1 MYLIKR
7 TKAAIAVLNTPDI
20 TDSKDDRP
28 LQQSSGQ
35 SAKIYFEMKFTTD
48 THTSYSTSKCKLLTD
63 VKESLSTMQSGT
75 CFQTS
80 DLVLPEKKFQTKL
93 GSLVFPEVSVNVFSS
108 LSPISDTVQSSSER
122 CKHTGFLYVQQNYDK
137 VEKELP
143 SFEII
148 GDNIDLMKH
157 PSHMTKEK
165 QRQSIHWFLN
175 LAVQRRVISSLPNDK
190 PLAEISSVPN
200 HIFLPSSNDCKNL
213 DAFFRFHIAN
223 VHVKHIKCLK
233 PFKKSVPNFID
244 HRYVKEISQK
254 SQFCVLDLLN
264 KSENK
269 MEEMI
274 SILQHIHEN
283 YISHTDDNPP
293 SVIRKKKFLEEMCRP
308 MRGRTPLNWPC
319 QMDRVVTSDS
329 LELYID
335 LRVYTEL

>member
-1 MYLIKR
+1 
-7 TKAAIAVLNTPDI
+7 
-20 TDSKDDRP
+20 
-28 LQQSSGQ
+28 
-35 SAKIYFEMKFTTD
+35 
-48 THTSYSTSKCKLLTD
+48 
-63 VKESLSTMQSGT
+63 
-75 CFQTS
+75 
-80 DLVLPEKKFQTKL
+80 
-93 GSLVFPEVSVNVFSS
+93 
-108 LSPISDTVQSSSER
+108 
-122 CKHTGFLYVQQNYDK
+122 
-137 VEKELP
+137 
-143 SFEII
+143 
-148 GDNIDLMKH
+148 MKH

-213 DAFFRFHIAN
+213 DAFFRFHIAK

-264 KSENK
+264 LSENK

-319 QMDRVVTSDS
+319 
-329 LELYID
+329 
-335 LRVYTEL
+335 